1 MMGLHWENEWTENQ
15 RQVLPL
21 VAQTLAGLEHLDRVL
36 PFSFA
41 SPLEDHPLFA
51 VVVLSDQALWV
62 LGLRS
67 RRDFWSGRRS
77 FSLVRRFRI
86 LLAQIQQVQTE
97 IQEQNCILRIRTD
110 KETIRL
116 VSWESPP
123 YAEQRAQRALDFA
136 ARLEQAFSL
145 TRFNPSDSKGGL

>member
-1 MMGLHWENEWTENQ
+1 MGLHWENEWTENQ
-15 RQVLPL
+15 RQVLPI
-21 VAQTLAGLEHLDRVL
+21 VALTLGGLEHLDQVL

-62 LGLRS
+62 FGLRS

-77 FSLVRRFRI
+77 FSLVQRFRI
-86 LLAQIQQVQTE
+86 PLAQIQEVQTE
-97 IQEQNCILRIRTD
+97 IQEENCILRIQTD

-116 VSWESPP
+116 ASWEGPP
-123 YAEQRAQRALDFA
+123 YAEQRARRALDFA
-136 ARLEQAFSL
+136 ARLEEALSAL
-145 TRFNPSDSKGGL
+145 RLDPSDSTGGL

>member
-1 MMGLHWENEWTENQ
+1 MGLHWENEWTENQ
-15 RQVLPL
+15 RQVLPI
-21 VAQTLAGLEHLDRVL
+21 VEQTLGQFEHLDLVL

-41 SPLEDHPLFA
+41 SPLEDDPLFA

-77 FSLVRRFRI
+77 FSLVQRVRI
-86 LLAQIQQVQTE
+86 PLAQIQQVQTE
-97 IQEQNCILRIRTD
+97 TQEENCILRIQTD

-116 VSWESPP
+116 ASWEGPP
-123 YAEQRAQRALDFA
+123 YAGQRAQRALDFA
-136 ARLEQAFSL
+136 ARLEEALSAYRL
-145 TRFNPSDSKGGL
+145 DPSDSTGGL

>member
-1 MMGLHWENEWTENQ
+1 MGLQWENEWMENQ
-15 RQVLPL
+15 RQVLPI
-21 VAQTLAGLEHLDRVL
+21 VAQTLAGLERLDLAL
-36 PFSFA
+36 PFSMA
-41 SPLEDHPLFA
+41 SPLEGDPLFA
-51 VVVLSDQALWV
+51 LVALGDQALWV

-86 LLAQIQQVQTE
+86 PLAQIQDVQTE
-97 IQEQNCILRIRTD
+97 IQGENCILRIRTD

-116 VSWESPP
+116 VSWEGPP

-136 ARLEQAFSL
+136 ARLEQAFSPNH
-145 TRFNPSDSKGGL
+145 FKSV

>member
-21 VAQTLAGLEHLDRVL
+21 VAQTLAGLEHLNLVL

-41 SPLEDHPLFA
+41 SPLEDDPLFA

-77 FSLVRRFRI
+77 FSLVQRFRI
-86 LLAQIQQVQTE
+86 PLAQIQDVQTE
-97 IQEQNCILRIRTD
+97 IKEQNCILRIQTD

-116 VSWESPP
+116 ASWESPP

-136 ARLEQAFSL
+136 ARLEEALSPL
-145 TRFNPSDSKGGL
+145 RLDSSDPTGGL